1 MFTGIIQQLGR
12 VLSVTTVSEGLS
24 LSIEHSLKHLVRGES
39 IAVNGVCLTVT
50 ESSSS
55 HVVFFISPETVKITT
70 FSVLKAGQHVH
81 VERALCMGDSVSGH
95 WVSGHV
101 DGQLRVQERR
111 WFGDS
116 LEIVLG
122 DIPAHAVPW
131 LIPKGSIALH
141 GVSLTLNHV
150 APDHISVM
158 LIPETVNKTTLGHC
172 AVGDCYHVE
181 YDMMAKTSAHQ
192 LKYFLK
198 TQHNLEVLDE
208 S

>member
-12 VLSVTTVSEGLS
+12 VLSVKTFPHGLL
-24 LSIEHSLKHLVRGES
+24 LSIEHTLNDLVRGES

-55 HVVFFISPETVKITT
+55 HVVFFLSPETVKITT
-70 FSVLKAGQHVH
+70 FSSLKAGQPVH
-81 VERALCMGDSVSGH
+81 LERALCMGDSVSGH

-101 DGQLRVQERR
+101 DGQLRVQDRK

-116 LEIVLG
+116 LELVLG
-122 DIPAHAVPW
+122 GIPNHAIPW
-131 LIPKGSIALH
+131 LIPKGSVALN

-150 APDHISVM
+150 TPDHISLM
-158 LIPETVNKTTLGHC
+158 LIPETVNKTTLGDC
-172 AVGDCYHVE
+172 EVGDCLHVE

-192 LKYFLK
+192 LQYFLK
-198 TQHNLEVLDE
+198 TQHTVEVLDE